1 MKQVNVKKLILPN
14 IPYVFIALLATKV
27 SEAVRLAPGS
37 DASAKLL
44 NIMTGLNTAFHSLVP
59 SFHPIDLCVGVAAA
73 IAIRLAVYIKGK
85 NAKKFRKNLEYGSAR
100 WGTAEDIKPY
110 VDPAFENNIILTQTE
125 RLTMN
130 SRPKDPK
137 TARNKNVLIVGG
149 SGSGKTRFWLKPN
162 LLQCTS
168 KTYPTSF
175 VVTDPKGDIVVSC
188 GHALQKNG
196 YQIKILNSLNFK
208 KSMHYNPFA
217 YIHSEK
223 DILKL
228 VTTLIA
234 NTKGEGKAG
243 DDFWVKAETLLYT
256 ALIGYIHYEAPVEE
270 QNFSTLIEFIN
281 AMEVREDDE
290 DFKNPVDLMFDE
302 LKKRKPDHF
311 AVRQYAKFKL
321 SAGKTAKSILISC
334 GARLAPFDI
343 QELRELTAYDELQL
357 DTLGDRKT
365 ALFIIMSDTDD
376 TFNFLISMCYTQLF
390 NLLCEKADDVY
401 GGRLPVHV
409 RCLIDEAANIGQI
422 PRLEKLVATI
432 RSREIS
438 CCLVLQAQSQLKA
451 LYKDSADT
459 IIGNMDCSIFL
470 GGKEPGTLK
479 ELAAALG
486 KETIDSYNTG
496 ESRGREVSHSLN
508 YQKLGKD
515 LTVSVKNIMNEAY
528 CRDISIKT
536 RSSLDVKRRN
546 GDFVG
551 AFPVYG
557 YMKAEDNKNLLV
569 PDPYAARVV
578 CDIFR
583 MRLEGASA
591 SKIASE
597 LNRLGILSPL
607 AYKKN
612 NGLPYAK
619 NGYADKADCKWSAT
633 TIIRILQDETYTGT
647 LVQGK
652 QGTPHYK
659 IKQME
664 QRPAS
669 EWVRVPDAHEALIA
683 HQDFEL
689 VQRIKGLDTRT
700 SPNEDTVYLFSGIL
714 ICGCCGSRMTR
725 KTNRANGKEYHYY
738 YCPTGKKKGCAHPV
752 MLKESSLIDCVR
764 DSLKAYI
771 GNIASLEALL
781 TGIDQTSINQA
792 LAKEYSDHITD
803 NERRLE
809 QVLEFK
815 ARLYESLVGGML
827 TKEEY
832 ASYKAKYTKQAEDI
846 RESVRVLKE
855 KLTEVLENR
864 SERNRWISQFTQF
877 STLETLDRRALIH
890 MVQSIRVRGK
900 KELDITFTH
909 EDEYKKALQLLALAA
924 QQKDYEQRKVG

>member
-1 MKQVNVKKLILPN
+1 M
-14 IPYVFIALLATKV
+14 ALFFYK
-27 SEAVRLAPGS
+27 EKNKDIR
-37 DASAKLL
+37 
-44 NIMTGLNTAFHSLVP
+44 
-59 SFHPIDLCVGVAAA
+59 AAA
-73 IAIRLAVYIKGK
+73 YLRLSIEDGDKAESNSIGNQRELIRDFAAERPGLHLVE
-85 NAKKFRKNLEYGSAR
+85 EYADDGYT
-100 WGTAEDIKPY
+100 GTNFERPGFKRMMEDIK
-110 VDPAFENNIILTQTE
+110 
-125 RLTMN
+125 
-130 SRPKDPK
+130 
-137 TARNKNVLIVGG
+137 
-149 SGSGKTRFWLKPN
+149 SGKINCIIVKDLSRLGRNYIEMGKYLEQIFPMMGIRFIAIN
-162 LLQCTS
+162 DHYDS
-168 KTYPTSF
+168 AE
-175 VVTDPKGDIVVSC
+175 DNDDKG
-188 GHALQKNG
+188 
-196 YQIKILNSLNFK
+196 
-208 KSMHYNPFA
+208 
-217 YIHSEK
+217 
-223 DILKL
+223 
-228 VTTLIA
+228 
-234 NTKGEGKAG
+234 
-243 DDFWVKAETLLYT
+243 
-256 ALIGYIHYEAPVEE
+256 
-270 QNFSTLIEFIN
+270 
-281 AMEVREDDE
+281 R
-290 DFKNPVDLMFDE
+290 
-302 LKKRKPDHF
+302 
-311 AVRQYAKFKL
+311 
-321 SAGKTAKSILISC
+321 ILI
-334 GARLAPFDI
+334 PFNNLI
-343 QELRELTAYDELQL
+343 N
-357 DTLGDRKT
+357 DT
-365 ALFIIMSDTDD
+365 
-376 TFNFLISMCYTQLF
+376 
-390 NLLCEKADDVY
+390 
-401 GGRLPVHV
+401 
-409 RCLIDEAANIGQI
+409 
-422 PRLEKLVATI
+422 
-432 RSREIS
+432 
-438 CCLVLQAQSQLKA
+438 
-451 LYKDSADT
+451 
-459 IIGNMDCSIFL
+459 
-470 GGKEPGTLK
+470 
-479 ELAAALG
+479 
-486 KETIDSYNTG
+486 
-496 ESRGREVSHSLN
+496 
-508 YQKLGKD
+508 
-515 LTVSVKNIMNEAY
+515 Y

-591 SKIASE
+591 SKIAAE

-619 NGYADKADCKWSAT
+619 KGYADKTDCKWSAT

-683 HQDFEL
+683 RQDFEL

-909 EDEYKKALQLLALAA
+909 EDEYKKALQLLTLAA

>member
-1 MKQVNVKKLILPN
+1 MQVYKAAKYIRLSYTDDKSNESNSVGNQRKLIEDFVSRHPEIELVSEKVDDGYSGVIFDRPAFKEMMDDIMEGKIN
-14 IPYVFIALLATKV
+14 CVIVKDLSRLGREYIETGRYMRRVFPAYGVRFIAINDNIDT
-27 SEAVRLAPGS
+27 
-37 DASAKLL
+37 L
-44 NIMTGLNTAFHSLVP
+44 NES
-59 SFHPIDLCVGVAAA
+59 
-73 IAIRLAVYIKGK
+73 
-85 NAKKFRKNLEYGSAR
+85 
-100 WGTAEDIKPY
+100 
-110 VDPAFENNIILTQTE
+110 
-125 RLTMN
+125 
-130 SRPKDPK
+130 
-137 TARNKNVLIVGG
+137 
-149 SGSGKTRFWLKPN
+149 
-162 LLQCTS
+162 
-168 KTYPTSF
+168 
-175 VVTDPKGDIVVSC
+175 
-188 GHALQKNG
+188 
-196 YQIKILNSLNFK
+196 
-208 KSMHYNPFA
+208 
-217 YIHSEK
+217 
-223 DILKL
+223 
-228 VTTLIA
+228 
-234 NTKGEGKAG
+234 AG
-243 DDFWVKAETLLYT
+243 D
-256 ALIGYIHYEAPVEE
+256 
-270 QNFSTLIEFIN
+270 
-281 AMEVREDDE
+281 
-290 DFKNPVDLMFDE
+290 
-302 LKKRKPDHF
+302 
-311 AVRQYAKFKL
+311 
-321 SAGKTAKSILISC
+321 
-334 GARLAPFDI
+334 
-343 QELRELTAYDELQL
+343 
-357 DTLGDRKT
+357 
-365 ALFIIMSDTDD
+365 
-376 TFNFLISMCYTQLF
+376 
-390 NLLCEKADDVY
+390 
-401 GGRLPVHV
+401 
-409 RCLIDEAANIGQI
+409 
-422 PRLEKLVATI
+422 
-432 RSREIS
+432 
-438 CCLVLQAQSQLKA
+438 
-451 LYKDSADT
+451 
-459 IIGNMDCSIFL
+459 
-470 GGKEPGTLK
+470 
-479 ELAAALG
+479 
-486 KETIDSYNTG
+486 
-496 ESRGREVSHSLN
+496 
-508 YQKLGKD
+508 D

-528 CRDISIKT
+528 ARDISIKT
-536 RSSLDVKRRN
+536 RSSLETKRKN

-557 YMKAEDNKNLLV
+557 YRKSEDNHNLLV
-569 PDPYAARVV
+569 VDEYAAQVV
-578 CDIFR
+578 RSIFR
-583 MRLEGASA
+583 MRLEGFSPYA
-591 SKIASE
+591 IANE
-597 LNRLGILSPL
+597 LNRLGTLSPL
-607 AYKKN
+607 AYKKYY
-612 NGLPYAK
+612 GLPHAK
-619 NGYADKADCKWSAT
+619 KGYTDRKDCRWSANT
-633 TIIRILQDETYTGT
+633 VTRILQDETYTGT

-683 HQDFEL
+683 RQDFEL

>member
-1 MKQVNVKKLILPN
+1 MREQSGRKECFFMPKYKATAYIRLSYTDDHSSESDSVSNQRKLIENFVEHNPDIEVVSEKIDDGYSGIIFDRPAFKEMMQDVTDGN
-14 IPYVFIALLATKV
+14 INCVIVKDLSRLGREYIETGRYLRRVFPAYGVRFIAITD
-27 SEAVRLAPGS
+27 SI
-37 DASAKLL
+37 D
-44 NIMTGLNTAFHSLVP
+44 TAH
-59 SFHPIDLCVGVAAA
+59 D
-73 IAIRLAVYIKGK
+73 
-85 NAKKFRKNLEYGSAR
+85 
-100 WGTAEDIKPY
+100 
-110 VDPAFENNIILTQTE
+110 
-125 RLTMN
+125 
-130 SRPKDPK
+130 
-137 TARNKNVLIVGG
+137 
-149 SGSGKTRFWLKPN
+149 SG
-162 LLQCTS
+162 
-168 KTYPTSF
+168 
-175 VVTDPKGDIVVSC
+175 D
-188 GHALQKNG
+188 
-196 YQIKILNSLNFK
+196 
-208 KSMHYNPFA
+208 
-217 YIHSEK
+217 
-223 DILKL
+223 
-228 VTTLIA
+228 
-234 NTKGEGKAG
+234 
-243 DDFWVKAETLLYT
+243 
-256 ALIGYIHYEAPVEE
+256 
-270 QNFSTLIEFIN
+270 
-281 AMEVREDDE
+281 
-290 DFKNPVDLMFDE
+290 
-302 LKKRKPDHF
+302 
-311 AVRQYAKFKL
+311 
-321 SAGKTAKSILISC
+321 
-334 GARLAPFDI
+334 
-343 QELRELTAYDELQL
+343 
-357 DTLGDRKT
+357 
-365 ALFIIMSDTDD
+365 
-376 TFNFLISMCYTQLF
+376 
-390 NLLCEKADDVY
+390 
-401 GGRLPVHV
+401 
-409 RCLIDEAANIGQI
+409 
-422 PRLEKLVATI
+422 
-432 RSREIS
+432 
-438 CCLVLQAQSQLKA
+438 
-451 LYKDSADT
+451 
-459 IIGNMDCSIFL
+459 
-470 GGKEPGTLK
+470 
-479 ELAAALG
+479 
-486 KETIDSYNTG
+486 
-496 ESRGREVSHSLN
+496 
-508 YQKLGKD
+508 D

-536 RSSLDVKRRN
+536 RTSLDVKRRN

-619 NGYADKADCKWSAT
+619 KGYADKADCKWSAT

-683 HQDFEL
+683 RQDFEL

-738 YCPTGKKKGCAHPV
+738 YCPTGKKKGCTHPV

-771 GNIASLEALL
+771 GNIASLKALL
-781 TGIDQTSINQA
+781 SGIDQSSINQA

-924 QQKDYEQRKVG
+924 QQKDYKQRKVG

>member
-1 MKQVNVKKLILPN
+1 MFNRKSSYALNKKDPN
-14 IPYVFIALLATKV
+14 AIVYMDANEAIIRLTREDFA
-27 SEAVRLAPGS
+27 SEEEFLKWKSLS
-37 DASAKLL
+37 DA
-44 NIMTGLNTAFHSLVP
+44 
-59 SFHPIDLCVGVAAA
+59 D
-73 IAIRLAVYIKGK
+73 Y
-85 NAKKFRKNLEYGSAR
+85 
-100 WGTAEDIKPY
+100 
-110 VDPAFENNIILTQTE
+110 
-125 RLTMN
+125 
-130 SRPKDPK
+130 
-137 TARNKNVLIVGG
+137 
-149 SGSGKTRFWLKPN
+149 
-162 LLQCTS
+162 
-168 KTYPTSF
+168 
-175 VVTDPKGDIVVSC
+175 
-188 GHALQKNG
+188 HA
-196 YQIKILNSLNFK
+196 
-208 KSMHYNPFA
+208 
-217 YIHSEK
+217 SEK
-223 DILKL
+223 EDH
-228 VTTLIA
+228 VYANHTL
-234 NTKGEGKAG
+234 
-243 DDFWVKAETLLYT
+243 
-256 ALIGYIHYEAPVEE
+256 AL
-270 QNFSTLIEFIN
+270 
-281 AMEVREDDE
+281 
-290 DFKNPVDLMFDE
+290 DE
-302 LKKRKPDHF
+302 LSEEAASIPAADICMEQAHDRVAEIRRSTQKVTQIRKH
-311 AVRQYAKFKL
+311 
-321 SAGKTAKSILISC
+321 
-334 GARLAPFDI
+334 
-343 QELRELTAYDELQL
+343 LT
-357 DTLGDRKT
+357 DTQFRRMWMYFVDGMT
-365 ALFIIMSDTDD
+365 
-376 TFNFLISMCYTQLF
+376 
-390 NLLCEKADDVY
+390 
-401 GGRLPVHV
+401 
-409 RCLIDEAANIGQI
+409 IDEIG
-422 PRLEKLVATI
+422 KV
-432 RSREIS
+432 
-438 CCLVLQAQSQLKA
+438 
-451 LYKDSADT
+451 
-459 IIGNMDCSIFL
+459 
-470 GGKEPGTLK
+470 
-479 ELAAALG
+479 
-486 KETIDSYNTG
+486 
-496 ESRGREVSHSLN
+496 
-508 YQKLGKD
+508 
-515 LTVSVKNIMNEAY
+515 
-528 CRDISIKT
+528 
-536 RSSLDVKRRN
+536 
-546 GDFVG
+546 
-551 AFPVYG
+551 
-557 YMKAEDNKNLLV
+557 
-569 PDPYAARVV
+569 DPYAARVV

-619 NGYADKADCKWSAT
+619 KGYADKADCKWSAT

-669 EWVRVPDAHEALIA
+669 EWVRVPDAHKALIA
-683 HQDFEL
+683 RQDFEL